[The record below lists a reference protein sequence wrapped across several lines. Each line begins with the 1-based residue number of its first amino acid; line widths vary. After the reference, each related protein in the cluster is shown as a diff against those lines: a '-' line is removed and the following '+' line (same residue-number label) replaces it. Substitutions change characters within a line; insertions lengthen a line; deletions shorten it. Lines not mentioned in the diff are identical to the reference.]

1 MMPENCIFQTLEKNY
16 KHLNVE
22 IRFTYPNLG
31 LLLLFRGNLAIF
43 FGFIA
48 RCWLS

>member
-22 IRFTYPNLG
+22 IRFTYLNLG
-31 LLLLFRGNLAIF
+31 LLSAFSG
-43 FGFIA
+43 
-48 RCWLS
+48 